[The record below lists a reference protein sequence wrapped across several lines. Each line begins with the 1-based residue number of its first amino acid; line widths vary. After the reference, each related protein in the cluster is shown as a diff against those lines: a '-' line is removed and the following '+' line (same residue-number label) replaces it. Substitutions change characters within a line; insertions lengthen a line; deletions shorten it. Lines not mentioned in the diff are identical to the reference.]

1 MEVKKKIKMK
11 SSNLANHIDI
21 KINPNYNVYRISI
34 LKNLKKIYFI
44 GKIKKLKKTYM
55 SMYVYLQ
62 ADLNKK
68 NNKIYFKRIVN

>member
-1 MEVKKKIKMK
+1 MK

-34 LKNLKKIYFI
+34 LKNFKKIYFI

-68 NNKIYFKRIVN
+68 NNKNYFKRIVN

>member
-1 MEVKKKIKMK
+1 MEVKKKIRMK

-68 NNKIYFKRIVN
+68 NNKNYFKRIVN

>member
-1 MEVKKKIKMK
+1 MK

-44 GKIKKLKKTYM
+44 GKIKKIKENLHE
-55 SMYVYLQ
+55 YVCLF
-62 ADLNKK
+62 AGGSE
-68 NNKIYFKRIVN
+68 

>member
-1 MEVKKKIKMK
+1 MEVKKKIRMK

-21 KINPNYNVYRISI
+21 KKNPNYNVYRISI

-68 NNKIYFKRIVN
+68 NNKNYFKRIVN